1 MKLSALLR
9 FYYDNRKYL
18 PGLILIVGLSL
29 ASGVLKM
36 LAATCWGR
44 AVDLGVAGQVNDM
57 LVNAGLMGLFIL
69 LDCARTAV
77 HYRIIGHITESMF
90 LEVRARAFE
99 KITRGD
105 GGVLENHFRTGDVA
119 ARLNSDIDFL
129 STFSSGHLSNFSR
142 MIFSGMFGL
151 AACICI
157 SWQLALIYMIIL
169 PISIW
174 TVAAISGPIQA
185 QSKRSMDSTGSAM
198 STAADA
204 ISGALTVKAF
214 AAQDALEARFSRSV
228 DAAYR
233 EKVRTEK
240 LSMKMTGVKYIA
252 KVMQLM
258 SLFLMGGWLVQG
270 GMLTVGAFVA
280 FVTLSNYI
288 TEAFDN
294 SDYMLK
300 SLRSAAA
307 NAQRYYEVID
317 IPDEWGGPARQR
329 QNDVPC
335 QAEALRFTYDGAS
348 IPALDG
354 LNLAVPPGQKVAVVG
369 ASGCGKSTLVKL
381 ICRLYLPGKGSLK
394 LFGTDVSAWDPDALR
409 QNIAIVTQESN
420 LFDGSIYENIA
431 YGRPGLSR
439 QDCEQALRAVSL
451 WDFVCSF
458 PEGMDHIIG
467 ESGQTLSGGQ
477 KQRLCIAR
485 AMVKQAP
492 LVLLDEATSALDLQT
507 EREVQESLDKL
518 LAGRAAIIIAHRL
531 STVQGADYI
540 YVMESGKAVE
550 EGPPQELLARKGK
563 YWEMCRLQ
571 GLTEVA
577 Q

>member
-1 MKLSALLR
+1 MNLSALFR
-9 FYYDNRKYL
+9 FYYDNKKYL
-18 PGLILIVGLSL
+18 PGLTLIVGLSL
-29 ASGVLKM
+29 VSGVLKM

-44 AVDLGVAGQVNDM
+44 AVDLGVAGMVTDM
-57 LVNAGLMGLFIL
+57 LINAGLMGLFIL
-69 LDCARTAV
+69 LDCTRTAV
-77 HYRIIGHITESMF
+77 HYRIIGGITENMF
-90 LEVRARAFE
+90 LEVRSRAFE
-99 KITRGD
+99 KITQGD
-105 GGVLENHFRTGDVA
+105 SSVLENHFRTGDVA

-129 STFSSGHLSNFSR
+129 STFSSGHISNFSR

-174 TVAAISGPIQA
+174 MVSAISKPIQA

-198 STAADA
+198 SIAADT

-214 AAQDALEARFSRSV
+214 AAQETLGVRFDLGI
-228 DAAYR
+228 DAAYQ

-240 LSMKMTGVKYIA
+240 LSMKMTAVKYIA

-258 SLFLMGGWLVQG
+258 SLFIMGAWLVQS
-270 GMLTVGAFVA
+270 GMLSVGAFVA
-280 FVTLSNYI
+280 FVTLTNYI
-288 TEAFDN
+288 TEAFDS

-317 IPDEWGGPARQR
+317 IPNEWGGPALQG
-329 QNDVPC
+329 QSTVPC
-335 QAEALRFTYDGAS
+335 QAESLCFTYDQAAR
-348 IPALDG
+348 PALDG
-354 LNLAVPPGQKVAVVG
+354 LNLTVPPGQKVAIVG
-369 ASGCGKSTLVKL
+369 TSGCGKSTLVKL
-381 ICRLYLPGKGSLK
+381 ICRLYLPEKGRLK
-394 LFGTDVSAWDPDALR
+394 LFGTDIAAWDPNALR
-409 QNIAIVTQESN
+409 QNIAIVTQDPN

-431 YGRPGLSR
+431 YGKPGLSR
-439 QDCEQALRAVSL
+439 EECMEALKAVSL

-458 PEGMDHIIG
+458 PDGMDHIIG

-507 EREVQESLDKL
+507 ERDVQNSMDQL
-518 LAGRAAIIIAHRL
+518 LAGRSAIIIAHRL
-531 STVQGADYI
+531 STIQNADYI
-540 YVMESGKAVE
+540 YVMESGKVVE
-550 EGPPQELLARKGK
+550 EGPPTELMKRHGK
-563 YWEMCRLQ
+563 YYEMCKLQ
-571 GLTEVA
+571 GITEGKV
-577 Q
+577 